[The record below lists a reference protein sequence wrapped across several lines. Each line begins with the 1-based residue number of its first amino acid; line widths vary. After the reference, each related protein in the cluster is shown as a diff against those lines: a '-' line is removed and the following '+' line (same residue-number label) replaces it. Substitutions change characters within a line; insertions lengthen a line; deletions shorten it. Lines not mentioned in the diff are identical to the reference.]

1 MKTEKNSLAKNV
13 NELLADSRFL
23 YIQEILR
30 QPNLFNILSNAT
42 YEIRHSSFLAW
53 LLNPNEN
60 HAAGKLFLSKL
71 SALLISDAQNKGQNW
86 SVFREKNNID
96 IILESE
102 KETIT
107 IENKTFSKDSPGQ
120 LAHYR
125 KTVTSNHPNLK
136 NHFVYLTLHGEKP
149 QDPEESNH
157 WTLCSYSSIL
167 NELKAILSA
176 HSDVISKK
184 AQIYI
189 KDYIDAVQIYSLKN
203 HQANRNAKEIVAD
216 NKYKLMEIFDNLEGI
231 KSIDAPQRD
240 ALVFLRNNSSFTR
253 GNGFFRQ
260 NHFFYKAFK
269 SALENH
275 EFLVN
280 ERNNSTYL
288 GFIDKN
294 TFSSPFPPEL
304 NQTVGFAFRFYSNTS
319 ILKFGFG
326 IAPETSL
333 NKALRTKLINH
344 IPKIKQTFGENA
356 VNSKGNH
363 HIGLYNKNIEFD
375 PLLYT
380 EENSHWQIDKL
391 IESEVVNEARR
402 IRVVIENILST

>member
-120 LAHYR
+120 LARYR

-136 NHFVYLTLHGEKP
+136 NYQPSFYNTLP
-149 QDPEESNH
+149 
-157 WTLCSYSSIL
+157 
-167 NELKAILSA
+167 
-176 HSDVISKK
+176 
-184 AQIYI
+184 
-189 KDYIDAVQIYSLKN
+189 
-203 HQANRNAKEIVAD
+203 
-216 NKYKLMEIFDNLEGI
+216 
-231 KSIDAPQRD
+231 
-240 ALVFLRNNSSFTR
+240 
-253 GNGFFRQ
+253 
-260 NHFFYKAFK
+260 
-269 SALENH
+269 
-275 EFLVN
+275 
-280 ERNNSTYL
+280 
-288 GFIDKN
+288 
-294 TFSSPFPPEL
+294 
-304 NQTVGFAFRFYSNTS
+304 
-319 ILKFGFG
+319 
-326 IAPETSL
+326 
-333 NKALRTKLINH
+333 
-344 IPKIKQTFGENA
+344 
-356 VNSKGNH
+356 
-363 HIGLYNKNIEFD
+363 
-375 PLLYT
+375 
-380 EENSHWQIDKL
+380 
-391 IESEVVNEARR
+391 
-402 IRVVIENILST
+402 